1 MIDLEAVR
9 KLDVQDGNL
18 LVVPEN
24 TEQGDM
30 ELLCEALAFVTPGCR
45 VVIVRGPLELMD
57 VGAMNKLGWYRA

>member
-24 TEQGDM
+24 TEQADM
-30 ELLCEALAFVTPGCR
+30 ELLCEALAYMTPGCR
-45 VVIVRGPLELMD
+45 VAIVRGPVELLD
-57 VGAMNKLGWYRA
+57 VGGMNKLGWYRA